1 MSPNSKRPEENV
13 PNLFNPKMSRNSK
26 RAEENVPNLFI
37 PKTSQNS
44 LTCPNS
50 NVPNF
55 CTHEASLK
63 CSRRPIPP

>member
-37 PKTSQNS
+37 PKTRSRVQIQMSQTS
-44 LTCPNS
+44 
-50 NVPNF
+50 VP
-55 CTHEASLK
+55 TKH
-63 CSRRPIPP
+63 P